1 MNTLLLASTVD
12 STGKTAVS
20 LALGQLAQENEKA
33 VGYMKPKGTRLQSN
47 VGKTL
52 DADPMLARELL
63 DLEAE
68 MHEMEPIVYST
79 TFIEGA
85 IRGQEDLEELQN
97 RIGEAY
103 EGLAEG
109 KDLMVIEGS
118 GVFSTGGIV
127 DLADNDIADLFDA
140 DVLLLERIETVGD
153 IDRILTGV
161 DRFEERIEGIIF
173 NAVSDSMYDKVESD
187 IVPYLE
193 GKDVHV
199 YGVIPHNRKLA
210 GVTLTDLTDEL
221 GGEVLTGVEDD
232 VFIERVL
239 VGAMSGE
246 SALSH
251 FRRTKDAAV
260 ITGGD
265 RADIQRAALE
275 APGVK
280 ALILTGGFEP
290 AGAVLGK
297 AAEKNVPVL
306 RVQSD
311 TLATVE
317 RAEELI
323 RGGRVRDAQTVEY
336 MRTLLHEHV
345 DIETILNLD

>member
-1 MNTLLLASTVD
+1 MKTLLLASTEE
-12 STGKTAVS
+12 STGKTAVA
-20 LALGQLAQENEKA
+20 LALGQLAQEDDRA

-52 DADPMLARELL
+52 DADPMLAREILGL
-63 DLEAE
+63 DAE
-68 MHEMEPIVYST
+68 MHEMEPIVYSP

-85 IRGQEDLEELQN
+85 IRGREDVDELGDRVMEAFEAISEE
-97 RIGEAY
+97 
-103 EGLAEG
+103 
-109 KDLMVIEGS
+109 KDLMVVEGA
-118 GVFSTGGIV
+118 GNFTTGSIV
-127 DLADNDIADLFDA
+127 DLADDQIADLFDA
-140 DVLLLERIETVGD
+140 EVLLLERIGSVND
-153 IDRILTGV
+153 IDRILGAV
-161 DRFEERIEGIIF
+161 DQFEERIGGIVF
-173 NAVSDSMYDKVESD
+173 NAVSDSMFDLVESD
-187 IVPYLE
+187 IVPFLE
-193 GKDVHV
+193 GQGIPVF
-199 YGVIPHNRKLA
+199 GVIPQDRELA
-210 GVTLTDLTDEL
+210 GVTLSDLTDEL
-221 GGEVLTGVEDD
+221 GGQVLTSTEED
-232 VFIERVL
+232 VFVERVL

-297 AAEKNVPVL
+297 AAERNVPVL
-306 RVQSD
+306 KVQAD

-323 RGGRVRDAQTVEY
+323 RGGRVRDARTVEH
-336 MRTLLHEHV
+336 MRTLLHDHV
-345 DIETILNLD
+345 DVDAVLQS

>member
-1 MNTLLLASTVD
+1 MNTLLLASTQE
-12 STGKTAVS
+12 STGKTAVA
-20 LALGQLAQENEKA
+20 LALGQLARADDRA

-63 DLEAE
+63 DLDAE

-85 IRGQEDLEELQN
+85 IRGQEDPQELRDRIEESY
-97 RIGEAY
+97 RDIA
-103 EGLAEG
+103 ADA
-109 KDLMVIEGS
+109 DLMIIEGS
-118 GVFSTGGIV
+118 GVYTTGGIV
-127 DLADNDIADLFDA
+127 DLADDDIAELVDA
-140 DVLLLERIETVGD
+140 GVLLLERLDSVGD
-153 IDRILTGV
+153 LDRILGAV
-161 DRFEERIEGIIF
+161 DRLGDRIEGIVF
-173 NAVSDSMYDKVESD
+173 NAVPDSMYDLVESD

-193 GKDVHV
+193 TRGVPV
-199 YGVIPHNRKLA
+199 YGVIPHDRNLA
-210 GVTLTDLTDEL
+210 GVTLSDLTDEL
-221 GGEVLTGVEDD
+221 GGQVLTGENGD
-232 VFIERVL
+232 VFVERVL

-280 ALILTGGFEP
+280 ALILTGGFDAP
-290 AGAVLGK
+290 GAVLGK
-297 AAEKNVPVL
+297 AAERDVPVVK
-306 RVQSD
+306 VQSD

-323 RGGRVRDAQTVEY
+323 RGGRVRDARTVEQ
-336 MRTLLHEHV
+336 MRQLLHDHV
-345 DIETILNLD
+345 DVDAVLR